1 MPIKKQSEKPTY
13 LLAPGRIV
21 NSGVDIEYI
30 PGFLSLELASY
41 LLEELVTKVKW
52 SQPEF
57 QLFGRTTRSPRLSA
71 FFGDKDAVYS
81 YSGLVNKPL
90 PWLPSLLS
98 LKDSVEELLK
108 FPFNSVLLNLYR
120 NGSDSMGWHQDN
132 ELELGQK
139 PVIVS
144 ISLGGT
150 RRFLFCPRKKSDR
163 RTIECRPGNGSLL
176 IMRGDTQTSWRHCI
190 PKTRKVVEPRLNLT
204 FRQILVK

>member
-1 MPIKKQSEKPTY
+1 MPIKKQSKKPIY
-13 LLAPGRIV
+13 LLTSGRIA
-21 NSGVDIEYI
+21 NSGADIEYI
-30 PGFLSLELASY
+30 PGFLSQDIASH
-41 LLEELVTKVKW
+41 LLQELVTKVQW
-52 SQPEF
+52 SQPEL
-57 QLFGRTTRSPRLSA
+57 QLFGRTARSPRLSA

-81 YSGLVNKPL
+81 YSGVVNKPL

-132 ELELGQK
+132 ESGLGQS

-144 ISLGGT
+144 ISLGGI
-150 RRFLFCPRKKSDR
+150 RRFLFRPRKQSDR

-176 IMRGDTQTSWRHCI
+176 VMRGDTQTFWRHCV
-190 PKTRKVVEPRLNLT
+190 PKTRKAVEPRLNLT
-204 FRQILVK
+204 FRRILAN